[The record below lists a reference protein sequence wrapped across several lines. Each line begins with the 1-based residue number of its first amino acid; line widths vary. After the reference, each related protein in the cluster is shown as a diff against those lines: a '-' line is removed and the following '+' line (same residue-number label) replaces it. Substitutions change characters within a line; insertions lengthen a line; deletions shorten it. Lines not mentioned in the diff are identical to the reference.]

1 MPKGG
6 KYSMF
11 SANRDNC
18 GKYLKAQLGPRSYTC
33 LMLEQI
39 QRHCVRI
46 VIGVAFFLFGF
57 FITANALTLT
67 DREIAVGLLAGF
79 IGGLTML
86 VAVVWQERTA
96 RATMALVRT
105 AAP

>member
-1 MPKGG
+1 MPHAGADTKTLC
-6 KYSMF
+6 
-11 SANRDNC
+11 AHRHRC
-18 GKYLKAQLGPRSYTC
+18 G
-33 LMLEQI
+33 
-39 QRHCVRI
+39 
-46 VIGVAFFLFGF
+46 FFLFGF

-86 VAVVWQERTA
+86 IAVLWQERTA